1 MERIRHN
8 DKTTFY
14 VEKASF
20 QTEENGEKTKCY
32 ENMECLSFIIL
43 QMVAKTVHGN
53 GLITKYHHTVYLNV
67 QKTLLEI
74 SM

>member
-32 ENMECLSFIIL
+32 ENMECLRFIIL
-43 QMVAKTVHGN
+43 QLVAKTVQ
-53 GLITKYHHTVYLNV
+53 IVK
-67 QKTLLEI
+67 
-74 SM
+74 